1 MFDPGEAGS
10 VRLIT
15 ACMICALLTACGGP
29 SAGPEEAL
37 RQWVA
42 DAESAAE
49 DLDRRSLIATISENY
64 ADARGNNRDA
74 IDKLLRFYFLRQKAV
89 VLVMKI
95 DEMTITDGT
104 AAEILL
110 TVAGVGTTSRA
121 LGVNADAY
129 QFSLELEMDDDE
141 WMLIGARWGKVGQK
155 LH

>member
-1 MFDPGEAGS
+1 M
-10 VRLIT
+10 RLIT

-49 DLDRRSLIATISENY
+49 DLDRRSLSATISENY
-64 ADARGNNRDA
+64 ADARGNDRDA

-110 TVAGVGTTSRA
+110 TVAGIGTTSRA

-141 WMLIGARWGKVGQK
+141 WMLIGARWGEVGQK

>member
-1 MFDPGEAGS
+1 M
-10 VRLIT
+10 RLIT

-42 DAESAAE
+42 NAESAAE
-49 DLDRRSLIATISENY
+49 GLDRRSLIATISENY
-64 ADARGNNRDA
+64 ADSRGNDRDA

-95 DEMTITDGT
+95 DEMTITDDT

-110 TVAGVGTTSRA
+110 TVAGVGTTNRA

-141 WMLIGARWGKVGQK
+141 WMLIGARWGEVGQK

>member
-1 MFDPGEAGS
+1 M
-10 VRLIT
+10 RLIT
-15 ACMICALLTACGGP
+15 ICMMCALLSACGGP

-37 RQWVA
+37 HHWVA
-42 DAESAAE
+42 NAKTAAE

-64 ADARGNNRDA
+64 ADARGNDRDA

-95 DEMTITDGT
+95 DEMRIIDDT

-141 WMLIGARWGKVGQK
+141 WMLIGARWGELGQK

>member
-1 MFDPGEAGS
+1 M
-10 VRLIT
+10 RLIT

-37 RQWVA
+37 RQWIA

-64 ADARGNNRDA
+64 ADSRGNDRDA

-95 DEMTITDGT
+95 DEMTIIDGT

-110 TVAGVGTTSRA
+110 TVAGVGTTNRA

-141 WMLIGARWGKVGQK
+141 WMLIGARWGEVGQK